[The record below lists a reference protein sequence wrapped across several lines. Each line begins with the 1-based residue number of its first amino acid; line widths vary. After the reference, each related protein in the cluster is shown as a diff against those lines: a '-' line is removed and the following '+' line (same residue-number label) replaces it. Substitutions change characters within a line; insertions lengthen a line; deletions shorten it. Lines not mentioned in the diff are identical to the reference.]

1 MRLNVYLSAYQTPS
15 LYCLSLSSFSTLSE
29 LFQLNLSLLTS
40 LLLSLSHPL
49 TSFSHHCLSFL
60 PFPIYPRT
68 AMSMHNPI
76 LQPDLPSLFL
86 SSSSQIYLLYSLFL
100 SLSLSL

>member
-1 MRLNVYLSAYQTPS
+1 MQLLHFSRNLSLSLIFCIHFSPFDSSIYHIYCYLSHNALLLAYQTPS

-40 LLLSLSHPL
+40 LPLSLSHPL

-60 PFPIYPRT
+60 PFLIYP
-68 AMSMHNPI
+68 
-76 LQPDLPSLFL
+76 
-86 SSSSQIYLLYSLFL
+86 
-100 SLSLSL
+100 